1 MDEPLERGTLDTNP
15 LPTLLLSLYRK
26 RQTGHLELSREAVRK
41 RVWLRDGV
49 PVLAESNLPSE
60 SLGIQLLDASR
71 IERDDYARL
80 VDTVRERG
88 CKEGAALLS
97 LGLVGPQELFS
108 ALKDQVRRRLLDGFS
123 WPRGEF
129 AVYGGEAPAG
139 DAAAFRCDPVALT
152 QEGVAIHWSPERIRN
167 ELAPQL
173 DRYPQRSNRFAALSG
188 RLLRDPDVDG
198 LLDALDGTRS
208 LGEALVCASGPSALA
223 AVWVL
228 DRLGAIHWLTD
239 AVLSDENDA
248 ATNRETDELDF
259 EIVVGAGNRPAD
271 DRRAAS
277 EGQERPVASGRPA
290 ATSSST
296 SADTEALASE
306 IRALYESLADRDD
319 YELLGLSRD
328 ASAGDVKRAYLGAA
342 KRFHPDGLARLGLEE
357 LRPQAQELF
366 ARIARAH
373 ETLSDPAQRRDYDEG
388 FAGDGAH
395 GEAQRAVQAE
405 ALYRKAEIMMRAGN
419 WSGACEFLRPAV
431 QLWPEECAYQSA
443 LGWTLYK
450 KLPSDPS
457 TARTHLESAV
467 ALDAQDAVAH
477 FRLGLVLR
485 ALGETAAAD
494 RELQRAKQLD
504 PKVR

>member
-1 MDEPLERGTLDTNP
+1 MDDPREHGTLDASP
-15 LPTLLLSLYRK
+15 LPVLLLSLYRQ
-26 RQTGHLELSREAVRK
+26 RQTGHLDLSREAVRK

-49 PVLAESNLPSE
+49 PILAESNLPSE
-60 SLGIQLLDASR
+60 SLGIQLLDAGR
-71 IERDDYARL
+71 IQRDDYARL
-80 VDTVRERG
+80 VETVRERG

-108 ALKDQVRRRLLDGFS
+108 ALKDQVRRRLLDGFG

-152 QEGVAIHWSPERIRN
+152 QEGVAIHWSPSRIRG
-167 ELAPQL
+167 ELAPHL
-173 DRYPQRSNRFAALSG
+173 DRYPERSNRFAALAG
-188 RLLRDPDVDG
+188 RLLRDGEVDA

-208 LGEALVCASGPSALA
+208 LGDALVRASGPSALA

-228 DRLGAIHWLTD
+228 DRLGAIHWQTT
-239 AVLSDENDA
+239 AVPSEEKESEEDCA
-248 ATNRETDELDF
+248 AGELDF
-259 EIVVGAGNRPAD
+259 EIVVGSGAHAAD
-271 DRRAAS
+271 D
-277 EGQERPVASGRPA
+277 GLERKAASGRPA
-290 ATSSST
+290 ATLSSASDGET
-296 SADTEALASE
+296 LASE
-306 IRALYESLADRDD
+306 IRALHDSLAERDY
-319 YELLGLSRD
+319 YELLGVSRE
-328 ASAGDVKRAYLGAA
+328 ASAADVKRAYLGAA
-342 KRFHPDGLARLGLEE
+342 KRFHPDGLARLGLEA
-357 LRPQAQELF
+357 LRPQAQEVF

-373 ETLSDPAQRRDYDEG
+373 ETLSDAAQRRDYDQG
-388 FAGDGAH
+388 LAGDGAH
-395 GEAQRAVQAE
+395 GQVQRVVQAE

-419 WSGACEFLRPAV
+419 WGGAYEFLRPAV
-431 QLWPEECAYQSA
+431 QLWPDECAYQSA

-457 TARTHLESAV
+457 TARAHLEAAV
-467 ALDAQDAVAH
+467 ALDARDPVAH

-485 ALGETAAAD
+485 ALGEAAAAD

>member
-15 LPTLLLSLYRK
+15 LPRLLLSLYRK

-60 SLGIQLLDASR
+60 SLGIQLLDAGR
-71 IERDDYARL
+71 IQRDDYARL

-108 ALKDQVRRRLLDGFS
+108 ALKDQVRRRLLDGFG

-152 QEGVAIHWSPERIRN
+152 QEGVAIHWSPTRIRD
-167 ELAPQL
+167 ELAAQL
-173 DRYPQRSNRFAALSG
+173 DRYPQRSSRFAALAG
-188 RLLRDPDVDG
+188 RLLRDADVDA
-198 LLDALDGTRS
+198 LLDALDGARS
-208 LGEALVCASGPSALA
+208 LGEALVSASGPSGLA

-228 DRLGAIHWLTD
+228 DQLGAIHWQTAAVPGEKAD
-239 AVLSDENDA
+239 AEPD
-248 ATNRETDELDF
+248 REDDELDF
-259 EIVVGAGNRPAD
+259 EIVVGTGKDAPEHGRDRKSAG
-271 DRRAAS
+271 
-277 EGQERPVASGRPA
+277 GRSA
-290 ATSSST
+290 ATAP
-296 SADTEALASE
+296 SASDAEALANE
-306 IRALYESLADRDD
+306 LRALYESLAERDY
-319 YELLGLSRD
+319 YEWLGISRD

-342 KRFHPDGLARLGLEE
+342 KRFHPDGLARLGLEA
-357 LRPQAQELF
+357 LRPQAQEVF

-373 ETLSDPAQRRDYDEG
+373 ETLSDPAQRRHYDEG
-388 FAGDGAH
+388 LAGDRAH
-395 GEAQRAVQAE
+395 GQAQRIVQAE
-405 ALYRKAEIMMRAGN
+405 ALYRKAEVMMRAGN
-419 WSGACEFLRPAV
+419 WSGAYEFLRPAV
-431 QLWPEECAYQSA
+431 QLWPDECAYQSA

-450 KLPSDPS
+450 RLPSDPS

-467 ALDAQDAVAH
+467 ALDAQDPVAH

>member
-1 MDEPLERGTLDTNP
+1 MDEPLERGTLDVNP
-15 LPTLLLSLYRK
+15 LPVLLLSLYRQ

-60 SLGIQLLDASR
+60 SLGIQLLDAGR
-71 IERDDYARL
+71 IQRDDYARL

-108 ALKDQVRRRLLDGFS
+108 ALKDQVRRRLLDGFG

-152 QEGVAIHWSPERIRN
+152 QEGVAIHWSPTRIRD
-167 ELAPQL
+167 ELAPHL
-173 DRYPQRSNRFAALSG
+173 DRYPQRSNRFAALAG
-188 RLLRDPDVDG
+188 RLLRDAEVDA
-198 LLDALDGTRS
+198 LLEALDGTRS
-208 LGEALVCASGPSALA
+208 LGEALVRASDPSALA

-228 DRLGAIHWLTD
+228 DRLGAIHWLTSAVASEATD
-239 AVLSDENDA
+239 AEPDRDA
-248 ATNRETDELDF
+248 GDLDF
-259 EIVVGAGNRPAD
+259 EIVVGAGGAANE
-271 DRRAAS
+271 DRSAAGARRERANAH
-277 EGQERPVASGRPA
+277 GRTE
-290 ATSSST
+290 ATSSSA
-296 SADTEALASE
+296 SDAEALANE
-306 IRALYESLADRDD
+306 IRALHTSLADRDY
-319 YELLGLSRD
+319 YELLGVTRE

-342 KRFHPDGLARLGLEE
+342 KRFHPDGLARLGLEA
-357 LRPQAQELF
+357 LRPQAQEVF

-373 ETLSDPAQRRDYDEG
+373 ETLSDPAQRRAYDSDLAGEG
-388 FAGDGAH
+388 AQ

-405 ALYRKAEIMMRAGN
+405 ALYRKAEVMMRAGN
-419 WSGACEFLRPAV
+419 WSGAYEFLRPAV
-431 QLWPEECAYQSA
+431 QLWPDECAYQSA

-450 KLPSDPS
+450 RLPSDPA
-457 TARTHLESAV
+457 TARTHLEAAV
-467 ALDAQDAVAH
+467 ALDDRDSVAH

-485 ALGETAAAD
+485 ALGETDAAD
-494 RELQRAKQLD
+494 RELKRAKQLD